1 MRPRHSTGEEIVRNL
16 LQRARRALSF
26 TGAATLLLSLPAF
39 GQAAPP
45 HDGQHDFDFEIGT
58 WHTHL
63 SRLQSP
69 LSGST
74 TWVQSEGTTVV
85 RKVWGGRANLVE
97 LTVQGPSGPLEAL
110 SLRLYNPQ
118 SHQWSLNYSNARGGT
133 MGVPSV
139 GEFHGGH
146 GEFIS
151 HEDYNGR
158 MVLVRFVINV
168 MTPDSVRFEQSF
180 SPDAGKTWELNW
192 VATDTRVK
200 GAPGD
205 GIGITG
211 EVTRAE
217 AHAGS
222 VSLRVGNRQ
231 IADRVGAERVT
242 PDSRSD
248 VSHLG

>member
-1 MRPRHSTGEEIVRNL
+1 VRNL
-16 LQRARRALSF
+16 LRRSRRALLS
-26 TGAATLLLSLPAF
+26 TGAATMLLSLPAF
-39 GQAAPP
+39 AQAAPP

-63 SRLQSP
+63 SRLQNP

-74 TWVQSEGTTVV
+74 TWVESDGSTVV

-97 LTVQGPSGPLEAL
+97 LTVQGPTGPLEAL

-118 SHQWSLNYSNARGGT
+118 SHQWSLNFSNARGGT

-139 GEFHGGH
+139 GEFRGGH

-168 MTPDSVRFEQSF
+168 ITPDSVRFEQSF

-200 GAPGD
+200 GA
-205 GIGITG
+205 G
-211 EVTRAE
+211 ESASAAAGSAAGSAAE
-217 AHAGS
+217 AAKEVGEDDWAS
-222 VSLRVGNRQ
+222 VVG
-231 IADRVGAERVT
+231 
-242 PDSRSD
+242 
-248 VSHLG
+248 